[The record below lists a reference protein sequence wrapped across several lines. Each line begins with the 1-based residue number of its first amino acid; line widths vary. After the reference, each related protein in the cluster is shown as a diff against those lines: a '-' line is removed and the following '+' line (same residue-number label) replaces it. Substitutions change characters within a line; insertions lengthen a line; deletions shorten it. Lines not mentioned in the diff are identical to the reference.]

1 MKRNWDTIREL
12 LAKVEE
18 CTLPTDMVRLV
29 NFPPERHAE
38 IAYHMALLIEA
49 GLVQGQVVKTIGPE
63 VKDFFAQKLTWSGHE
78 LIDSIRSDTVW
89 NKTKTFFV
97 EKGVDMSIDLIKSV
111 AKEAAA
117 ALIKGSIGGS

>member
-1 MKRNWDTIREL
+1 MKRNWDVIREL

-18 CTLPTDMVRLV
+18 CTLPTDMVRLAD
-29 NFPPERHAE
+29 FPEERQAE
-38 IAYHMALLIEA
+38 ISYHMALLIEA

-89 NKTKTFFV
+89 NKTKKVFV

-117 ALIKGSIGGS
+117 GLIKGALGGP